1 MPLFLLKTV
10 DGSVEQV
17 IRAKCMSCSRSVAVQ
32 HAGAEGTLVWRDP
45 SLSTVQLIEPD
56 FVVQGVV
63 LRKENPNATA
73 E

>member
-1 MPLFLLKTV
+1 MPLFLLKTT
-10 DGSVEQV
+10 DGRIEQV

-63 LRKENPNATA
+63 LRKENENV
-73 E
+73 

>member
-17 IRAKCMSCSRSVAVQ
+17 IRAKCMSCSRSVAAQ
-32 HAGAEGTLVWRDP
+32 NAKDEGPMVWRD
-45 SLSTVQLIEPD
+45 SALSTVQLIEPD

-63 LRKENPNATA
+63 LRKENDRDQV
-73 E
+73 